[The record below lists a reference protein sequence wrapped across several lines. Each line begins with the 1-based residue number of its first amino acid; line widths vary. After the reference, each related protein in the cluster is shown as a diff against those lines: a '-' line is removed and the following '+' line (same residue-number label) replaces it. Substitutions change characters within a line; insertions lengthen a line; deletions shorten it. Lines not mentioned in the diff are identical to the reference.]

1 MIGDSLTAAILQ
13 KALDGTWQRQ
23 KAISNNIANYETPG
37 YKAMNVSFE
46 DSLDREVNR
55 LRGKAMNAEELSKG
69 KESIRNADISVASDY
84 ATLERADGNNVNME
98 LENIEMAK
106 TQIQYQYLTRSMS
119 DMFSRLR
126 YAISE
131 GKK

>member
-1 MIGDSLTAAILQ
+1 MIGDSITSAILQ

-23 KAISNNIANYETPG
+23 RAISNNIANHETPG
-37 YKAMNVSFE
+37 YKAIKVDFE
-46 DSLDREVNR
+46 NSLDQEIRKLENSIPTKEKIIEG
-55 LRGKAMNAEELSKG
+55 LETLKG
-69 KESIRNADISVASDY
+69 SEINVFSDNS
-84 ATLERADGNNVNME
+84 TSNRADGNNVDLD

-106 TQIQYQYLTRSMS
+106 TQIQYQYLTRSMT

>member
-1 MIGDSLTAAILQ
+1 MIGDSVTSAILQ
-13 KALDGTWQRQ
+13 KALDGAWQRQ
-23 KAISNNIANYETPG
+23 RAISNNIANHETPG
-37 YKAMNVSFE
+37 YKAIKVNFE
-46 DSLDREVNR
+46 DSLNQEIRKLDHSMPSKEKLEES
-55 LRGKAMNAEELSKG
+55 LRAIKSAN
-69 KESIRNADISVASDY
+69 ISVYSDES
-84 ATLERADGNNVNME
+84 TSNRADGNNVDMD

-106 TQIQYQYLTRSMS
+106 TQIQYQYLTRSMT

>member
-1 MIGDSLTAAILQ
+1 MIGDSVTSAILQ
-13 KALDGTWQRQ
+13 KALDGAWQRQ
-23 KAISNNIANYETPG
+23 RAISNNIANHETPG
-37 YKAMNVSFE
+37 YKAIKVNFE
-46 DSLDREVNR
+46 DSLNREIRKLDQSMGNLEES
-55 LRGKAMNAEELSKG
+55 LREIKSAN
-69 KESIRNADISVASDY
+69 ISVYSDES
-84 ATLERADGNNVNME
+84 TSNRADGNNVDMD

-106 TQIQYQYLTRSMS
+106 TQIQYQYLTRSMT

>member
-1 MIGDSLTAAILQ
+1 MIGDSITSAILQ

-23 KAISNNIANYETPG
+23 RAIANNIANHETPG
-37 YKAMNVSFE
+37 YKAIKVNFE
-46 DSLDREVNR
+46 DSLDQEIRKLENSVPT
-55 LRGKAMNAEELSKG
+55 
-69 KESIRNADISVASDY
+69 KEKITESLEALKHSEISVYSNKS
-84 ATLERADGNNVNME
+84 TSNRADGNNVDMD

-106 TQIQYQYLTRSMS
+106 SQIQYQYLTRSMS

>member
-1 MIGDSLTAAILQ
+1 MIGDSITSAILQ

-23 KAISNNIANYETPG
+23 RAISNNIANHETPG
-37 YKAMNVSFE
+37 YKAIKVDFENSLGQEIRKLENSIPTKERITESLEALKDSEINVYS
-46 DSLDREVNR
+46 D
-55 LRGKAMNAEELSKG
+55 
-69 KESIRNADISVASDY
+69 ESTSN
-84 ATLERADGNNVNME
+84 RADGNNVDME

-106 TQIQYQYLTRSMS
+106 TQIQYQYLTRSMT

>member
-1 MIGDSLTAAILQ
+1 MIGDSPTSAILQ

-23 KAISNNIANYETPG
+23 RAIANNIANHETPG
-37 YKAMNVSFE
+37 YKAIRVNFE
-46 DSLDREVNR
+46 DSLEKEIKKLENGVPT
-55 LRGKAMNAEELSKG
+55 KEKIT
-69 KESIRNADISVASDY
+69 ESIEALKNSEISVYSDY
-84 ATLERADGNNVNME
+84 STSNRADGNNVDMD

-106 TQIQYQYLTRSMS
+106 TQIQYQYLTRSMT
-119 DMFSRLR
+119 DMFARLR

>member
-55 LRGKAMNAEELSKG
+55 LRGKAMNAEEISKG

>member
-1 MIGDSLTAAILQ
+1 MIGDSPAAAILQ

-23 KAISNNIANYETPG
+23 RAIANNIANHETPG
-37 YKAMNVSFE
+37 YKAIKVNFE
-46 DSLDREVNR
+46 DSLERE
-55 LRGKAMNAEELSKG
+55 LKKLESGIPA
-69 KESIRNADISVASDY
+69 KETIVEGMRALKDSEINVFSDY
-84 ATLERADGNNVNME
+84 STSGRADGNNVDMD

-106 TQIQYQYLTRSMS
+106 TQIQYQYLTRSMT
-119 DMFSRLR
+119 DMFARLR

>member
-1 MIGDSLTAAILQ
+1 MIGDSITSAILQ

-23 KAISNNIANYETPG
+23 RAISNNIANHETPG
-37 YKAMNVSFE
+37 YKAIKVDFE
-46 DSLDREVNR
+46 NSLDQEIRKLEN
-55 LRGKAMNAEELSKG
+55 SIPT
-69 KESIRNADISVASDY
+69 KEKIIESLETLKDSEISVFSDNS
-84 ATLERADGNNVNME
+84 TSNRADGNNVDLD

-106 TQIQYQYLTRSMS
+106 TQIQYQYLTRSMT

>member
-1 MIGDSLTAAILQ
+1 MIGDSATSAILQ

-23 KAISNNIANYETPG
+23 RAIANNIANHETPG
-37 YKAMNVSFE
+37 YKAIKVSFE
-46 DSLDREVNR
+46 ESLDQEIQK
-55 LRGKAMNAEELSKG
+55 LAS
-69 KESIRNADISVASDY
+69 SIPTGEDISRNLGMIKNSEINVFSDNS
-84 ATLERADGNNVNME
+84 TSERADGNNVNID
-98 LENIEMAK
+98 LENIEMAR
-106 TQIQYQYLTRSMS
+106 TQIQYQFLTRSMT

>member
-1 MIGDSLTAAILQ
+1 MVGDSLTSAVLQ

-23 KAISNNIANYETPG
+23 RAIVNNIANHETPG
-37 YKAMNVSFE
+37 YKAMKVSFE
-46 DSLDREVNR
+46 KSLNREIQKLHTGNSS
-55 LRGKAMNAEELSKG
+55 AEEISHGLKAVENS
-69 KESIRNADISVASDY
+69 EISVYSDY
-84 ATLERADGNNVNME
+84 STSERADGNNVNLD

-106 TQIQYQYLTRSMS
+106 TQIQYQYLTRSMT

-131 GKK
+131 GKR

>member
-1 MIGDSLTAAILQ
+1 MIGDSITSAILQ

-23 KAISNNIANYETPG
+23 RAIANNIANHETPG
-37 YKAMNVSFE
+37 YKAIKVNFE
-46 DSLDREVNR
+46 DSLDQEIRKLENSIPT
-55 LRGKAMNAEELSKG
+55 KEKIAES
-69 KESIRNADISVASDY
+69 
-84 ATLERADGNNVNME
+84 LEALKHSEINVYSNNSTSNRADGNNVDMD

-106 TQIQYQYLTRSMS
+106 SQIQYQYLTRSMS